1 MVELYRDNAYFIDFV
16 NSTFEFENLFVV
28 SNLGQ
33 LNHTSKLIAKN
44 ELKSDSNCLLVL
56 CTSANV
62 YVPQNI
68 HDRFDSELFDH
79 VFFLEIP
86 RNPNR
91 ISLDLSVRFTK
102 IYSELLN
109 KLVFKNLY
117 VGSFQYH
124 YSILISLAKDKG
136 IVMALVEEGLG
147 TYRLGVEESCNVSR
161 DIRTINIKAI
171 ARETIGETEAFKR
184 MYKRFKL
191 TKQLVKSVEKFV
203 VKIVKEPQVQAN
215 LLKLHP
221 SKHVQAVLLPHKD
234 YDKAYTSFPELTS
247 KIFNVRDSNFY
258 FSHADENVEDVD
270 NAHKIISKYN
280 IQSND
285 YLYLSQKFHINR
297 KQYVK
302 IISDLL
308 LKFDENDA
316 STIFI
321 KLHPK
326 QEHEE
331 VMQGFINLERESY
344 GRVKVIRES
353 DFLIEELVRQVR
365 FKGIIGITSS
375 ALVYSQVLSP
385 DSKIY
390 SVVNHLTNHLTQDY
404 RNVKGIKMMQEH
416 KEIIMQFDG
425 IEFV

>member
-1 MVELYRDNAYFIDFV
+1 MIEVYRSNAHFIELV
-16 NSTFEFENLFVV
+16 NSKFEFDNLFVV

-33 LNHTSKLIAKN
+33 LNHTSKLIVKN
-44 ELKSDSNCLLVL
+44 GLQSDSNCLLVL
-56 CTSANV
+56 YTSANV

-68 HDRFDSELFDH
+68 HDKFDSDLFDH

-91 ISLDLSVRFTK
+91 ISLDLSIKFTK
-102 IYSELLN
+102 LYSGLMD

-136 IVMALVEEGLG
+136 IATALIEEGLG
-147 TYRLGVEESCNVSR
+147 TYRLGVEESQNVSG
-161 DIRTINIKAI
+161 DIRSINVKSI

-184 MYKRFKL
+184 IYKKFKL
-191 TKQLVKSVEKFV
+191 TKQLAQSVKKFA
-203 VKIVKEPQVQAN
+203 VKVIKTPQVQSN
-215 LLKLHP
+215 LLNLYP
-221 SKHVQAVLLPHKD
+221 NKHVKAVLTPHLD

-247 KIFNVRDSNFY
+247 KIFNVKDSKFY
-258 FSHADENVEDVD
+258 FSHADENIGDIE
-270 NAHKIISKYN
+270 NAYKTISKYD
-280 IQSND
+280 IKSTD
-285 YLYLSQKFHINR
+285 YIYLSQKFQINR
-297 KQYVK
+297 RQYIK

-308 LKFDENDA
+308 LEFNEG
-316 STIFI
+316 SSSCIYI

-331 VMQGFINLERESY
+331 VFNGFLDLERISR

-353 DFLIEELVRQVR
+353 DFLIEELVRQVQ

-385 DSKIY
+385 NSKIY
-390 SVVNHLTNHLTQDY
+390 SVVDHLTSHLTSDY
-404 RNVKGIKMMQEH
+404 RNVKGVKMMREH

-425 IEFV
+425 IEFI

>member
-1 MVELYRDNAYFIDFV
+1 MIEVYRDNAHFIEFID
-16 NSTFEFENLFVV
+16 STFEFENLFVV

-33 LNHTSKLIAKN
+33 LNHTSKLIVKN
-44 ELKSDSNCLLVL
+44 GLKSESNCLLVL
-56 CTSANV
+56 YTSANT

-68 HDRFDSELFDH
+68 HDKFDTDLFDH
-79 VFFLEIP
+79 VFFLEIAK
-86 RNPNR
+86 NPNR
-91 ISLDLSVRFTK
+91 ISLELSIRFTK
-102 IYSELLN
+102 IYSRLLD
-109 KLVFKNLY
+109 KLIFKNLY

-136 IVMALVEEGLG
+136 IATALIEEGLG
-147 TYRLGVEESCNVSR
+147 TYRLGVEESHNISR
-161 DIRTINIKAI
+161 DIRAINIKSI

-184 MYKRFKL
+184 IYKKFKL
-191 TKQLVKSVEKFV
+191 TKQFIQSVEKFA
-203 VKIVKEPQVQAN
+203 VKIIKEPQVQAN
-215 LLKLHP
+215 LLKLYP
-221 SKHVQAVLLPHKD
+221 SKHVQAVLRPHKD

-258 FSHADENVEDVD
+258 FSHADENIEDVD

-280 IQSND
+280 IKSND
-285 YLYLSQKFHINR
+285 YLYLSQKFQIDR
-297 KQYVK
+297 KQYINIV
-302 IISDLL
+302 SDLL
-308 LKFDENDA
+308 LSFNENT
-316 STIFI
+316 SFTIFI

-331 VMQGFINLERESY
+331 VLQGFIDLESKSY

-390 SVVNHLTNHLTQDY
+390 SVVDHLNNHLIPDY
-404 RNVKGIKMMQEH
+404 RNAKGIKMMQEH
-416 KEIIMQFDG
+416 KKIIMQFDG
-425 IEFV
+425 IKFI

>member
-1 MVELYRDNAYFIDFV
+1 MIEVYRSNAHFIELV
-16 NSTFEFENLFVV
+16 NSKFEFDSLFVV

-33 LNHTSKLIAKN
+33 LNHTSKLIVKN
-44 ELKSDSNCLLVL
+44 GLQSDSNCLLVL
-56 CTSANV
+56 YTSANL

-68 HDRFDSELFDH
+68 HDKFDSDLFDH
-79 VFFLEIP
+79 IFFLEIP

-91 ISLDLSVRFTK
+91 ISLDLSIKFTK
-102 IYSELLN
+102 LYSGLMD

-124 YSILISLAKDKG
+124 YSILISLAKERG
-136 IVMALVEEGLG
+136 IATALIEEGLG
-147 TYRLGVEESCNVSR
+147 TYRLGVEESHNISG

-171 ARETIGETEAFKR
+171 ARETIGETEIFKR
-184 MYKRFKL
+184 IYKQFKL
-191 TKQLVKSVEKFV
+191 TKQLVKSVEKFA
-203 VKIVKEPQVQAN
+203 VKVVKEPQVQTN
-215 LLKLHP
+215 LLKLYP
-221 SKHVQAVLLPHKD
+221 SKHVQAVLRPHTD

-247 KIFNVRDSNFY
+247 KIFNVKDSKFY
-258 FSHADENVEDVD
+258 FSHADENEEDVD
-270 NAHKIISKYN
+270 NAQEIINKYN
-280 IQSND
+280 IKSND
-285 YLYLSQKFHINR
+285 YLYLSQKFQINR
-297 KQYVK
+297 KQYIK

-308 LKFDENDA
+308 LDFNENTE

-331 VMQGFINLERESY
+331 VMQGFIELERKSY

-390 SVVNHLTNHLTQDY
+390 SVVDHLTNHLTKDY
-404 RNVKGIKMMQEH
+404 RNVKGIKMMQDH
-416 KEIIMQFDG
+416 KKIIMQFDG
-425 IEFV
+425 IEFI

>member
-1 MVELYRDNAYFIDFV
+1 MIEVYRTNAHFIELV
-16 NSTFEFENLFVV
+16 NSKFEFDNLFVV

-33 LNHTSKLIAKN
+33 LNHTSKLIVKN
-44 ELKSDSNCLLVL
+44 GLQSGSNCLLVL
-56 CTSANV
+56 YTSANV

-68 HDRFDSELFDH
+68 HDKFDSDLFDH

-91 ISLDLSVRFTK
+91 ISLDLSIRFTK
-102 IYSELLN
+102 IYSGLLN
-109 KLVFKNLY
+109 KLEFRNLY

-136 IVMALVEEGLG
+136 IAIALIEEGLG
-147 TYRLGVEESCNVSR
+147 TYRLGVEESHNISR
-161 DIRTINIKAI
+161 DIRSINIKAI

-184 MYKRFKL
+184 VYKKFKL
-191 TKQLVKSVEKFV
+191 TKQLIQSVEKFA

-215 LLKLHP
+215 LLKLYP
-221 SKHVQAVLLPHKD
+221 SKHVQAILRPHLD

-247 KIFNVRDSNFY
+247 KIFNVKDSNFY
-258 FSHADENVEDVD
+258 FSHADENVKDVN

-280 IQSND
+280 IKPDD

-297 KQYVK
+297 KQYIK
-302 IISDLL
+302 IISDFLL
-308 LKFDENDA
+308 RFNDNTS

-331 VMQGFINLERESY
+331 VLQGFIDLERQSY

-353 DFLIEELVRQVR
+353 DFLIEELVRRVN

-390 SVVNHLTNHLTQDY
+390 SVVDHLTNNLTQDY
-404 RNVKGIKMMQEH
+404 RNVKGIKMMQDH
-416 KEIIMQFDG
+416 KKIIMQFDG
-425 IEFV
+425 IKFV